1 MSQTQPL
8 GRKSNTVAA
17 STNSEYLDFNASSC
31 YAEKKSILK
40 ILVTSTQDGTMYAK
54 VGDATDSI
62 GSLPH
67 TFSEAVTAN
76 VSLLL
81 VIPWVP
87 GCSAGRLYLAN
98 GSGGAAT
105 FTFHAGLEEA

>member
-1 MSQTQPL
+1 MKTQAL
-8 GRKSNTVAA
+8 GRRANTVPA
-17 STNSEYLDFNASSC
+17 STNSDLLDFTADSC
-31 YAEKKSILK
+31 YAERKSVLK
-40 ILVTSTQDGTMYAK
+40 ILVTSTQDGTFYAK

-67 TFSEAVTAN
+67 TFSEPVTAN
-76 VSLLL
+76 TSLLL

-87 GCSAGRLYLAN
+87 GCTVGRLYLAN

-105 FTFHAGLEEA
+105 YVFHAGIEEA